1 MDVNVQEENER
12 MKMSL
17 SENVGDKYQDSL
29 RRTAEIQNMADRLYA
44 EKKQLEGL
52 LEKQRYQ
59 FEAME
64 TAHQNQTY
72 HLKQLISQQKNELH
86 NQ

>member
-1 MDVNVQEENER
+1 

-44 EKKQLEGL
+44 EKK
-52 LEKQRYQ
+52 
-59 FEAME
+59 
-64 TAHQNQTY
+64 
-72 HLKQLISQQKNELH
+72 
-86 NQ
+86 